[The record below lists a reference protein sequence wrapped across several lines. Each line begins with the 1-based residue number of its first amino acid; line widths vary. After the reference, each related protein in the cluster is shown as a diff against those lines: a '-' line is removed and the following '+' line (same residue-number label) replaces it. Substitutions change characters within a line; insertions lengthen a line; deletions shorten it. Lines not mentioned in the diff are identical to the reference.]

1 MTLAEIRDAVDG
13 GRIVHWSNDAYRV
26 IHTLNDQWL
35 ILCEL
40 NGSATGLT
48 WRDGVTMNENA
59 DDFYVGGK

>member
-26 IHTLNDQWL
+26 VHTLNDQWL

-40 NGSATGLT
+40 NGTVIGLT
-48 WRDGVTMNENA
+48 WRDGVTVNGDAN
-59 DDFYVGGK
+59 DFYVGGK